1 MNLIVRLKNNEF
13 WSNVVTLSSGT
24 AVAQIIGLLITPV
37 LTRIYTPEEFG
48 AYGFYFSLLMIM
60 SVIICLRYEM
70 AIILPKDDAERINII
85 ALCCLIAL
93 SITLISCFVIV
104 VWGDKISSF
113 INKKGFEIQLYWLPL
128 SVLLVGVFQ
137 CVNFWANKKKK
148 YTQLSISR
156 ICRSVAFSGFGV
168 IFEFSIFKKS
178 GLILADIASQ
188 FITLV
193 YLLSRVWSEV
203 KANFSK
209 IHWTKIVDVSKRY
222 KNFPKYHVT
231 SGLLEKASGNSPII
245 LLAFLFTSV
254 EAGLF
259 AFAMK
264 IISAPVALIAT
275 AIGDVFREKASVS
288 YAEHGHCRNI
298 FLDTLTKLIVIATPS
313 FIIGFIAIYYFFV
326 PIFGSEWA
334 DAGKYSQ
341 IMCVM
346 FFFQF
351 IASPLSSMFVI
362 AEKQYVDMV
371 IHAFLLVSL
380 VTSFWVGKFF
390 FNDAVITIAFYTIVY
405 SIKYIIEFVLAYQ
418 YSKGIKV

>member
-1 MNLIVRLKNNEF
+1 MNLISRLKENEF
-13 WSNVVTLSSGT
+13 WSNVFTLSSGT
-24 AVAQIIGLLITPV
+24 AIAQIIALLITPV
-37 LTRIYTPEEFG
+37 LTRIYSPEDFG
-48 AYGFYFSLLMIM
+48 AYGLYFSFLMIM

-70 AIILPKDDAERINII
+70 AIILPKDDEERINII
-85 ALCCLIAL
+85 ALCCFIAF
-93 SITLISCFVIV
+93 SITFFLFFVIFF
-104 VWGDKISSF
+104 WNNEIASF
-113 INKKGFEIQLYWLPL
+113 IKKKGFEIQLFWLPI
-128 SVLLVGVFQ
+128 SVLIVGLFQ

-156 ICRSVAFSGFGV
+156 IYRSSAFSGFGV
-168 IFEFSIFKKS
+168 LFGFSSFKKS
-178 GLILADIASQ
+178 GLILADITSQ
-188 FITLV
+188 FISLI
-193 YLLSRVWSEV
+193 YLLTKVWSEI
-203 KANFSK
+203 KINFSK

-245 LLAFLFTSV
+245 LLAFFFTSF

-264 IISAPVALIAT
+264 IISAPVSLIST
-275 AIGDVFREKASVS
+275 AIADVFREKASTS

-298 FLDTLTKLIVIATPS
+298 FLSTLKKLIFIATP
-313 FIIGFIAIYYFFV
+313 GFIVGFILIYCFFV
-326 PIFGSEWA
+326 PIFGSEWT

-351 IASPLSSMFVI
+351 IISPLSSMFII

-371 IHAFLLVSL
+371 IHVFLLISL
-380 VTSFWVGKFF
+380 ILSFWVSKYFF
-390 FNDAVITIAFYTIVY
+390 DDAMIAISFYTSVY
-405 SIKYIIEFVLAYQ
+405 SVKYIIEFILSYQ
-418 YSKGIKV
+418 YSKGIKL